1 MIVNLRST
9 FRHWMLLPASLL
21 LVVSLPIF
29 AYIALALW
37 TGDLGR
43 LFLGALVLAGYC
55 LVAALVVKLGIA
67 IDEQILRHERL
78 KPDAHGNYERP
89 LEQQPAPGMQFEMT
103 IVGEETDSTGCA
115 FHNGL
120 PRTDCT
126 GYAARTGVPHSEPLS
141 QEPGYVARG

>member
-37 TGDLGR
+37 TLDLGR

-55 LVAALVVKLGIA
+55 MVAALVVKLGIA

-78 KPDAHGNYERP
+78 KPDAHGHYERP
-89 LEQQPAPGMQFEMT
+89 LTYQGAPGMQFELT
-103 IVGEETDSTGCA
+103 IVGETA
-115 FHNGL
+115 F
-120 PRTDCT
+120 P
-126 GYAARTGVPHSEPLS
+126 
-141 QEPGYVARG
+141 PGYTGH

>member
-1 MIVNLRST
+1 MVVHLRSSL
-9 FRHWMLLPASLL
+9 RHWMLLPAAFLL
-21 LVVSLPIF
+21 LVSMPIF
-29 AYIALALW
+29 AFIAFALW
-37 TGDLGR
+37 TVDLGR
-43 LFLGALVLAGYC
+43 LFLGGFVLAGYC

-67 IDEQILRHERL
+67 IDEQMLRHERL
-78 KPDAHGNYERP
+78 KPDSRGNYERP

-126 GYAARTGVPHSEPLS
+126 GYAARPGVPHSEPLS